1 MRIWDIP
8 AGYLNRQSLL
18 GEHRELH
25 GILSIIANNKKG
37 YSNHP
42 ETLRWVGFHWA
53 LNRRHDLLS
62 SEMKLRGYN
71 EKTPSTLKDCNDGLW
86 TTSYIDE
93 PFQQFDILKE
103 KYLDKEYGRIKLPS
117 NKQELWRQFKYSI
130 MARNIKMYQAI
141 GQELANKNTVL
152 SFEHLANIL
161 EQEIRKV
168 PTKGAIRNTLEH
180 MWGYVSKYSSIDKA
194 KIINLPEKE
203 LLKEIQK
210 LVMAVEEPYLMEST
224 ALSELEVWL

>member
-42 ETLRWVGFHWA
+42 ETIRWIGFNWA
-53 LNRRHDLLS
+53 INKRHELLA

-71 EKTPSTLKDCNDGLW
+71 EKTPSILEDCNIGVW
-86 TTSYIDE
+86 TEIYIDE
-93 PFQQFDILKE
+93 PFKQFEILKE
-103 KYLDKEYGRIKLPS
+103 KYVDREFGRIELPS
-117 NKQELWRQFKYSI
+117 SKQQLWSQFKYSI
-130 MARNIKMYQAI
+130 MARNIKLYKEI
-141 GQELANKNTVL
+141 GQELSSKNTSL
-152 SFEHLANIL
+152 SFENLANIL
-161 EQEIRKV
+161 EKEIRKI
-168 PTKGAIRNTLEH
+168 PKTGAIRNTLEH
-180 MWGYVSKYSSIDKA
+180 MWGYVSKYSSINKS
-194 KIINLPEKE
+194 KINTLSEKD

-210 LVMAVEEPYLMEST
+210 LVIEVEEPYLIQST